1 MSKKLFSL
9 VILFALIFSFTQC
22 ETEPIDPKLAAA
34 ATGNTPP
41 PAVNPNIPI
50 ITNPSG
56 DFFPMQINYS
66 WNYDNGIAIS
76 NFKINNTETFATTSY
91 YKTNRAVIGYDEANF
106 SEANV
111 TSHIRKDAG
120 SYYQR
125 IFINR
130 PEIVAKP
137 AMGTTPAVVGVPGV
151 IVQPYIINF
160 FKDNMAVGDTYNQSI
175 PLAITTK
182 TTTTQVINSQM
193 TIVVSNVNSTSTVT
207 YDITCVEKTPNIFVN
222 GYLTNVVKTKTVSS
236 ANTDII
242 YTWYA
247 KDIGI
252 WKQTKTN
259 AAGVVTNF
267 QNLTT
272 FTLD

>member
-1 MSKKLFSL
+1 
-9 VILFALIFSFTQC
+9 
-22 ETEPIDPKLAAA
+22 
-34 ATGNTPP
+34 
-41 PAVNPNIPI
+41 
-50 ITNPSG
+50 
-56 DFFPMQINYS
+56 
-66 WNYDNGIAIS
+66 
-76 NFKINNTETFATTSY
+76 
-91 YKTNRAVIGYDEANF
+91 
-106 SEANV
+106 
-111 TSHIRKDAG
+111 
-120 SYYQR
+120 
-125 IFINR
+125 
-130 PEIVAKP
+130 
-137 AMGTTPAVVGVPGV
+137 MGTTPAVVGVPGV
-151 IVQPYIINF
+151 IVQPYIIQF

-193 TIVVSNVNSTSTVT
+193 TVVVSNVNSTATVT
-207 YDITCVEKTPNIFVN
+207 YDITRVEKTPNIFVN